1 MIRACDLKRGG
12 FVELNG
18 VPHQLDSL
26 QVTNPSARGAATL
39 YHFRFRNLIT
49 KQKIDQT
56 VKGDDL
62 YKEADFEIRPTQFLY
77 ENQGTYTFMDQET
90 FEQFELNKDEIP
102 GLLPFLLP
110 EMEDLKAIIS
120 EGKVLAVE
128 PPQKVTLT
136 VEQCDPVMK
145 GASATG
151 RGKPARCETGLT
163 VTVPEYIVIGE
174 KIIIETATSEF
185 VGRA

>member
-1 MIRACDLKRGG
+1 
-12 FVELNG
+12 
-18 VPHQLDSL
+18 
-26 QVTNPSARGAATL
+26 
-39 YHFRFRNLIT
+39 
-49 KQKIDQT
+49 

-77 ENQGTYTFMDQET
+77 EDQGTYTFMDQET
-90 FEQFELNKDEIP
+90 FEQFELNKDDISN
-102 GLLPFLLP
+102 LLPFLLP

-120 EGKVLAVE
+120 DGKVLAVE

-136 VEQCDPVMK
+136 VEQTDPVMK

-185 VGRA
+185 VCRA